1 MGYSPFTYK
10 IETVRISIT
19 TYAHCY
25 PPPKDQTAVK
35 AWNLPSVMIQY
46 LRVILLAKE
55 KIKREE
61 KHNMDIQNTVRN
73 MLSPHK
79 PMFYSL
85 LDKQAFK

>member
-1 MGYSPFTYK
+1 
-10 IETVRISIT
+10 
-19 TYAHCY
+19 
-25 PPPKDQTAVK
+25 
-35 AWNLPSVMIQY
+35 MIQY